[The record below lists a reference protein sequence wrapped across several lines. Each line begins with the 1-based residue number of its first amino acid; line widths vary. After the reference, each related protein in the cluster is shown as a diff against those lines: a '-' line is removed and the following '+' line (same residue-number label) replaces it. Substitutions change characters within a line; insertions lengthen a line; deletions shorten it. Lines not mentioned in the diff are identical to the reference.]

1 MSKSFIFIP
10 LDFYQKITIIFNK
23 EVFKMV
29 EVYVSGMGIDPISQM
44 PIVVLKS
51 KEDDNLALPIWIGV
65 FEANNIVMNMQGMD
79 SPRPMTYDLIKN
91 ILTSTGYIVKMVT
104 IDSVENNTY
113 IATIHLQNSKLPTE
127 ELAIDSRPS
136 DAINIALR
144 FDAPIY
150 VNRDLFSNNA
160 DMEIQD
166 DLNVTEEDLRSWI
179 ENIKPDDF
187 EKI

>member
-1 MSKSFIFIP
+1 
-10 LDFYQKITIIFNK
+10 
-23 EVFKMV
+23 MV

-51 KEDDNLALPIWIGV
+51 KEDNNLALPIWIGV

-91 ILTSTGYIVKMVT
+91 ILTSTGYTVKMVT
-104 IDSVENNTY
+104 IDSIENNTY
-113 IATIHLQNSKLPTE
+113 IATIHLQNSELPTE

-150 VNRDLFSNNA
+150 VNKELFSNSA
-160 DMEIQD
+160 DVEIQD
-166 DLNVTEEDLRSWI
+166 DLSVTEEDLKSWI
-179 ENIKPDDF
+179 ENIKPEDF
-187 EKI
+187 EKNI